1 MVEPETPYDH
11 GAAVTTM
18 IGARKASFCCTGLTL
33 LSQALQSDLGMQSW
47 DLEEWAVEDDA
58 CDDALVAGSGP

>member
-1 MVEPETPYDH
+1 
-11 GAAVTTM
+11 M
-18 IGARKASFCCTGLTL
+18 IGASKASFRCTRLTL
-33 LSQALQSDLGMQSW
+33 LSQALQSDLGMQLR